1 MKLNLPKYMGT
12 KFLTGFKR
20 IFMKKESVNLH
31 IRGVSGFNQFVFM
44 FYFSNNLL
52 GKVDI
57 ILNS

>member
-1 MKLNLPKYMGT
+1 MYFYEKS
-12 KFLTGFKR
+12 
-20 IFMKKESVNLH
+20 INLH
-31 IRGVSGFNQFVFM
+31 IPGVSGFNQFVFM